1 MGSVNRVE
9 KSLEFWAIMEYQ
21 ESVGLVA
28 ENVSDILASD
38 LNSSLRKRATGAV
51 VKNDGVK
58 ELESDSDSSSKVSD
72 RLVDANRNDLSNG
85 EDSGGGGGDG
95 MKLSGDLNDEK
106 ADKEKVSNVEG
117 GVGAEATIKYA
128 FGASTPAHR
137 RIKESPLSSDAIFK
151 QVSIVFIIRE

>member
-9 KSLEFWAIMEYQ
+9 ELLEFWAIMEYQ

-51 VKNDGVK
+51 VKNDEVK

-72 RLVDANRNDLSNG
+72 HLVDANRNGVSNG
-85 EDSGGGGGDG
+85 EGDG

-106 ADKEKVSNVEG
+106 ADKEKVSNGEG
-117 GVGAEATIKYA
+117 GVGAEATLKYA

-151 QVSIVFIIRE
+151 QVSIILPFGSICLLY